1 MTSRTVAAS
10 ANTIWSRTYSICGVG
25 HLRASGQ
32 GGLGPLGCIIA
43 VMMNRRD
50 ALAIAPLLLLNAA
63 ASQAEAQTA
72 SGAPRGPVFQHDLP
86 NLTMD
91 DWQVTVSEID
101 EKPGN
106 VGKPHQ
112 HPGFVLVYVLEG
124 AVVTKISGQPERT
137 YSAGEMFYEPPG
149 STHEVSRNA
158 SDTKPAKFLA
168 FIFAKKG
175 LPLVKPV

>member
-1 MTSRTVAAS
+1 
-10 ANTIWSRTYSICGVG
+10 
-25 HLRASGQ
+25 
-32 GGLGPLGCIIA
+32 
-43 VMMNRRD
+43 MMNRRD

-63 ASQAEAQTA
+63 ASRAEAQATP
-72 SGAPRGPVFQHDLP
+72 GRPRDPVFQHDLP

-106 VGKPHQ
+106 VGRPHQ

-124 AVVTKISGQPERT
+124 AVVTKISGQPEKT

-175 LPLVKPV
+175 VPLVKPV